1 MPDDN
6 KRKQDSQEDATL
18 REDEPIPAA
27 SDEKVL
33 EETARLAREGRKQLE
48 SDPKEP
54 KPGKE

>member
-1 MPDDN
+1 MPDET
-6 KRKQDSQEDATL
+6 KRTQDTPQDATL

-48 SDPKEP
+48 SDPKESR
-54 KPGKE
+54 PGSE